1 LKVKSEIKFPPL
13 TEVPEGNSLYIIDEM
28 NETLL
33 KSILFGFGVYSI
45 IILLIKPIFSDATKI
60 KIEKFDNSACSIIP
74 VMGLIYLLNW
84 LVTLFFRYN
93 NLEDS
98 VEIYQLKSR
107 LFGTYWLGYWLQPS
121 LFLSSQ
127 LLWFKKLRKIK
138 LIRIIIALTLIVSVE
153 SIFVYLTSL
162 HRDYLPSTLNIQ
174 LSSRIYGWIWSI
186 GIFGFTS
193 ILFHLIKSILK
204 NKKDA

>member
-1 LKVKSEIKFPPL
+1 MKSEIKFPPL
-13 TEVPEGNSLYIIDEM
+13 TEVLEGNSLYIIDEM

-93 NLEDS
+93 NLED
-98 VEIYQLKSR
+98 
-107 LFGTYWLGYWLQPS
+107 
-121 LFLSSQ
+121 
-127 LLWFKKLRKIK
+127 
-138 LIRIIIALTLIVSVE
+138 
-153 SIFVYLTSL
+153 
-162 HRDYLPSTLNIQ
+162 
-174 LSSRIYGWIWSI
+174 
-186 GIFGFTS
+186 
-193 ILFHLIKSILK
+193 
-204 NKKDA
+204 